1 MIQVPIVL
9 KPVRMK
15 NSLYLL
21 IPKAISELLEID
33 ERHECTLTTQREDQH
48 LVLRYEFS
56 TGMDRRRETV
66 EKAHIRRAVPKQ
78 AKESLAVL

>member
-1 MIQVPIVL
+1 VVQVPILL

-21 IPKAISELLEID
+21 IPKGVSGLLEID
-33 ERHECTLTTQREDQH
+33 ETLECTLTTEREDQH
-48 LVLRYEFS
+48 PVLKYEFS
-56 TGMDRRRETV
+56 TGMGRGRDTV
-66 EKAHIRRAVPKQ
+66 GKAHIRRAVPKQ